1 MVGAAASVQRRRQ
14 HRSARAGSRTVL
26 LRHPGWRGGMSAVC
40 TSVPRGPRR
49 AGGPPCPSAS
59 AATSNAG
66 GRRGAARAQIG
77 GNFDLEQHR
86 AGRAVLISM
95 WQPRRIEDLAGETGG
110 SVRRLPPKRWRM
122 LDPSSSRSASTP
134 QSNYSPSRRCDEDSQ
149 GWRDYAEM
157 TMDGHRRCGT
167 STRSL
172 LHFFSFKPLNCVKLV
187 RISIF
192 WLIRGLGERL
202 SREVGNRIAHGSSI
216 KICRLWGSPTNGG

>member
-1 MVGAAASVQRRRQ
+1 
-14 HRSARAGSRTVL
+14 VL
-26 LRHPGWRGGMSAVC
+26 LRHPGWRGWMSAVC

-110 SVRRLPPKRWRM
+110 SVRRLSPKRWRM
-122 LDPSSSRSASTP
+122 LDPSSSRSANSPAANVLRWLGTPPRSPIAAGLANKPPHCDPPAETRNSLSWPLCLRSSRLRGFST
-134 QSNYSPSRRCDEDSQ
+134 D
-149 GWRDYAEM
+149 
-157 TMDGHRRCGT
+157 
-167 STRSL
+167 
-172 LHFFSFKPLNCVKLV
+172 F
-187 RISIF
+187 IS
-192 WLIRGLGERL
+192 
-202 SREVGNRIAHGSSI
+202 H
-216 KICRLWGSPTNGG
+216 